1 MPAHF
6 AWFFLSF
13 RGRVSRQEFWLG
25 YAFILVV
32 MLLIIPPLQDL
43 SLALRK
49 PLSRPWYRD
58 ELDLALL
65 LGRMTAYAII
75 LWPLL
80 TMYVKRLHDLG
91 FSGWWLLGFFAAA
104 AILDGIVP
112 KGYLGVALM
121 LIIGFV
127 PGRRGDNRFGP
138 DPL

>member
-1 MPAHF
+1 
-6 AWFFLSF
+6 
-13 RGRVSRQEFWLG
+13 
-25 YAFILVV
+25 
-32 MLLIIPPLQDL
+32 
-43 SLALRK
+43 
-49 PLSRPWYRD
+49 
-58 ELDLALL
+58 
-65 LGRMTAYAII
+65 MTAYAII

-91 FSGWWLLGFFAAA
+91 FSGWWLLGSFAAA

-138 DPL
+138 DPIASP